1 VLFCGSRMER
11 VILMGILMEIQKSGF
26 VLVNRIIMLVYVYLL
41 RVKFM

>member
-1 VLFCGSRMER
+1 
-11 VILMGILMEIQKSGF
+11 MGILMEIQKSGF